1 MARMGT
7 VPSIP
12 TRLPNGI
19 SIMNTKTTLLAA
31 SVCALSLALSG
42 CAYDHK
48 DYPSESWF
56 VQPTTV
62 IEADQFK
69 KVEEPLKVSLVV
81 NYLWEGRPIVTEPFD
96 KRPADWREH
105 YGLWL
110 ASERYLEQTG
120 LFKIVKED
128 AEDRQGEVVI
138 DLTRAMD
145 PKTKAAIEAKKAD
158 PDNHPEKIV
167 YEYDMTMKMA
177 VRLKDKPELE
187 VSPKTDHMF
196 IGHED
201 SKEKEVGQDPKRF
214 TFSYFNN
221 MDFHTEF
228 VRRFYKQMVFESVKQ
243 LENKLP

>member
-1 MARMGT
+1 MKSR
-7 VPSIP
+7 
-12 TRLPNGI
+12 
-19 SIMNTKTTLLAA
+19 KTLLASA
-31 SVCALSLALSG
+31 AFLALGLTLNG

-48 DYPSESWF
+48 AYPRESWF
-56 VQPTTV
+56 TQSTTV
-62 IEADQFK
+62 LEADQFK
-69 KVEEPLKVSLVV
+69 KVEEPLKVALTV
-81 NYLWEGRPIVTEPFD
+81 NYLWEGRPVFTEPAD

-120 LFKIVKED
+120 LFKIVEED
-128 AEDRQGEVVI
+128 AEDRQGTVVI
-138 DLTRAMD
+138 DITRQMD

-158 PDNHPEKIV
+158 PDAHPEKIV
-167 YEYDMTMKMA
+167 YEYDMTMKMT
-177 VRLKDKPELE
+177 VNLKDKPEL
-187 VSPKTDHMF
+187 STTPKTDHMF

-201 SKEKEVGQDPKRF
+201 SKEKELGQDPQRF

-228 VRRFYKQMVFESVKQ
+228 VRRFYKQMIFESVKQ

>member
-1 MARMGT
+1 
-7 VPSIP
+7 
-12 TRLPNGI
+12 
-19 SIMNTKTTLLAA
+19 MNTKTSLLAA

-48 DYPSESWF
+48 DYPRESWF

-96 KRPADWREH
+96 KR
-105 YGLWL
+105 
-110 ASERYLEQTG
+110 

-177 VRLKDKPELE
+177 VKLKDKPELE

>member
-1 MARMGT
+1 
-7 VPSIP
+7 
-12 TRLPNGI
+12 
-19 SIMNTKTTLLAA
+19 MNTKTSLLAA

-48 DYPSESWF
+48 DYPRESWF

-167 YEYDMTMKMA
+167 YEYDMTTPKKKKSARIRSVSRFRISTIWISTQNLSA
-177 VRLKDKPELE
+177 VSISRWSLKA
-187 VSPKTDHMF
+187 
-196 IGHED
+196 
-201 SKEKEVGQDPKRF
+201 
-214 TFSYFNN
+214 
-221 MDFHTEF
+221 
-228 VRRFYKQMVFESVKQ
+228 
-243 LENKLP
+243 

>member
-1 MARMGT
+1 M
-7 VPSIP
+7 
-12 TRLPNGI
+12 
-19 SIMNTKTTLLAA
+19 
-31 SVCALSLALSG
+31 
-42 CAYDHK
+42 
-48 DYPSESWF
+48 
-56 VQPTTV
+56 
-62 IEADQFK
+62 
-69 KVEEPLKVSLVV
+69 
-81 NYLWEGRPIVTEPFD
+81 TEPFED
-96 KRPADWREH
+96 RPADWREQ

-138 DLTRAMD
+138 DLSRAMD

-167 YEYDMTMKMA
+167 YEYDMTMKM
-177 VRLKDKPELE
+177 VVKLKDKPELE
-187 VSPKTDHMF
+187 ASPKTDHMF

-201 SKEKEVGQDPKRF
+201 SKEKEAGQDPKRF